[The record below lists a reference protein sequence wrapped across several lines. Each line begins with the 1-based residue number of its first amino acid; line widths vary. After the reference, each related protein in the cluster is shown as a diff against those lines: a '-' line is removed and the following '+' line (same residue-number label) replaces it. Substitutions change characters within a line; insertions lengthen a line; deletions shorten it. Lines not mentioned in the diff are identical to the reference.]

1 MRRIA
6 SSAKLRNRASALTFL
21 RAPDRS
27 HPYRASGL
35 VLWAVSGRF
44 TFTNARSEYCG
55 PGTRNLLEL
64 FQIAIDPVVSKVA
77 IIYTDDTLTTSNASG
92 NFACLPN
99 QAPPCPLPQ
108 AVLGQQN

>member
-1 MRRIA
+1 
-6 SSAKLRNRASALTFL
+6 
-21 RAPDRS
+21 
-27 HPYRASGL
+27 
-35 VLWAVSGRF
+35 
-44 TFTNARSEYCG
+44 
-55 PGTRNLLEL
+55 
-64 FQIAIDPVVSKVA
+64 VVSKAA